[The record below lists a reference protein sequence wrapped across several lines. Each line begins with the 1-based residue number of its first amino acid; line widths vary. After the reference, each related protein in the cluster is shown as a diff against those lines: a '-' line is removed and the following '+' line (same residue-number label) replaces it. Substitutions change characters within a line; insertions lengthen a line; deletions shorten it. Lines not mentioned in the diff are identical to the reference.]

1 MFTKKSILK
10 YSVIFIVILCSAFAC
25 EDEGYSLSD
34 FRINIATV
42 IPDGQ
47 QSYYLILDN
56 GEKLLPASTD
66 VFYSPR
72 ENQRVFVNY
81 TLLSDN
87 NNGYDHQIKVNDI
100 WNILTKPVISL
111 TDQEADNIGNDP
123 IQINEFWIGD
133 DYLNASFSFN
143 YGHVKPHAINLIQN
157 EIVNSQY
164 NEVLEL
170 EFRHNSYNSQY
181 NSLFDGF
188 VCFDLKPF
196 RKENRD
202 SIPVIIKYR
211 NWDGD
216 QTYELTYRYNNLN
229 KDGQLRSIPNVSSNE
244 YK

>member
-10 YSVIFIVILCSAFAC
+10 YSVVFIVILCSAFAC

-42 IPDGQ
+42 IPDGE
-47 QSYYLILDN
+47 QSYYLVLDN
-56 GEKLLPASTD
+56 GEKLLPISTD
-66 VFYSPR
+66 VLYNPR

-87 NNGYDHQIKVNDI
+87 NNGYDHQIKINDI
-100 WNILTKPVISL
+100 WNILTKPVINL

-143 YGHVKPHAINLIQN
+143 YGHVKPHAINLVQN
-157 EIVNSQY
+157 EIAKSQY
-164 NEVLEL
+164 NDVLEL

-202 SIPVIIKYR
+202 SIPIIIKYR

-216 QTYELTYRYNNLN
+216 QTYELMYKYNYLN
-229 KDGQLRSIPNVSSNE
+229 KDGQLRNIPNVSSNE
-244 YK
+244 YN

>member
-47 QSYYLILDN
+47 QSYYLVLDN
-56 GEKLLPASTD
+56 GEKLLPVSSD

-111 TDQEADNIGNDP
+111 TDKKRIILGMTQ
-123 IQINEFWIGD
+123 
-133 DYLNASFSFN
+133 YKLMSF
-143 YGHVKPHAINLIQN
+143 G
-157 EIVNSQY
+157 
-164 NEVLEL
+164 
-170 EFRHNSYNSQY
+170 
-181 NSLFDGF
+181 
-188 VCFDLKPF
+188 
-196 RKENRD
+196 
-202 SIPVIIKYR
+202 
-211 NWDGD
+211 
-216 QTYELTYRYNNLN
+216 
-229 KDGQLRSIPNVSSNE
+229 
-244 YK
+244 